1 MIVPTDQVLG
11 RQPAGRSG
19 HGDDEWTG
27 KLEAAVRALREYSPV
42 AIYLFGSRAHGT
54 ARPDSDLDLALLF
67 RDREA
72 FPIEEQPAA
81 TGHLEKLVGTGVD
94 LLVLNDARPH
104 VRLEALETGK
114 LLCETAGVDRLASE
128 AMVLKE
134 CGDFKSVAGSL
145 VDDIRD
151 DLRRIRDTLRPT
163 GAEPV
168 SRPDA
173 CAAGYHYLWRATQGI
188 VDLARAIGRHS
199 GCLKTGSKPSY
210 QAVFASLRAG
220 GLVLPGLA
228 SEGQALA
235 ELRNR
240 LVHEYLRMGE
250 AEVHR
255 LLQTSLPSLERV
267 LAGLEVALDAGARHT
282 EGRAQTR
289 RWAQPTYTRLTRTAP
304 VAAVTRGE
312 LFRTPRP

>member
-1 MIVPTDQVLG
+1 VTVPTDQGLG
-11 RQPAGRSG
+11 RQPGGLSGRSG
-19 HGDDEWTG
+19 DEWTG
-27 KLEAAVRALREYSPV
+27 KLEAAVQALREYSPV

-72 FPIEEQPAA
+72 FPIEEQLAA
-81 TGHLEKLVGTGVD
+81 TGRLEDLVGTDVD

-114 LLCETAGVDRLASE
+114 LLYETTGAVRLASE

-134 CGDFKSVAGSL
+134 YGDFRSVSGSL

-151 DLRRIRDTLRPT
+151 NLRRIRDTLRPAGT
-163 GAEPV
+163 EPA

-173 CAAGYHYLWRATQGI
+173 YAAGYHYLWRATQGI
-188 VDLARAIGRHS
+188 VDLARAISRHS
-199 GCLKTGSKPSY
+199 GCLKSGSKPSY

-220 GLVLPGLA
+220 GLASPGLA

-267 LAGLEVALDAGARHT
+267 LAGLEVALDASAR
-282 EGRAQTR
+282 Q
-289 RWAQPTYTRLTRTAP
+289 
-304 VAAVTRGE
+304 
-312 LFRTPRP
+312 